1 MIIDF
6 YYDRTDNISFP
17 YITQHTI
24 DIIFKE
30 RLSNINDNYQKS
42 LKEMLIDDYN
52 NERFKIMGE
61 NSDNLYLDIIHDKR
75 YEDDYNLQIPSFWFE
90 NSMDSILISF

>member
-1 MIIDF
+1 MLIDF

-61 NSDNLYLDIIHDKR
+61 NSDNLNLDIIHDKR
-75 YEDDYNLQIPSFWFE
+75 YENDYNL
-90 NSMDSILISF
+90 